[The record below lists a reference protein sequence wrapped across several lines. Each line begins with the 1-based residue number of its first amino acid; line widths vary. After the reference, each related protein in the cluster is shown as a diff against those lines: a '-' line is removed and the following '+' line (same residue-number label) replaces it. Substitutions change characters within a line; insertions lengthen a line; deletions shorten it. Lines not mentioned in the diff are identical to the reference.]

1 MDVKLKSEM
10 PYWIYIVFLI
20 GILNCV
26 CLNQDLPN
34 QEINGMNA
42 CRRSPKST
50 PNARMAFVQ
59 INAKCA
65 YGIRRV

>member
-1 MDVKLKSEM
+1 MRGLLGFLSE
-10 PYWIYIVFLI
+10 PGFT
-20 GILNCV
+20 
-26 CLNQDLPN
+26 N

-42 CRRSPKST
+42 YRRSPKST

-59 INAKCA
+59 INAEYA